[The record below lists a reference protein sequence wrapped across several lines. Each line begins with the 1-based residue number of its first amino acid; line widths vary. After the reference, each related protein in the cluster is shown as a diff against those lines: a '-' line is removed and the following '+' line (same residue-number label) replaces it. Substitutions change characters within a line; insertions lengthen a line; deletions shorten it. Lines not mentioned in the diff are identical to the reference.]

1 MFAERQ
7 LLNVSDKQ
15 TNQRAS
21 TRKLLCPL
29 LTRSLFRHKRSMA
42 VAVCGRGRK
51 GASKK
56 IHVLRSGPV
65 CSRGQRCLLCAHV
78 SAVCSPLSLSD
89 PQEASQRTSAQIR
102 WHGDP
107 ETDGTMPSVQQCRR
121 SQPRASLVGSSAL
134 RPAGRSIGCKD
145 R

>member
-1 MFAERQ
+1 VFAERQ

-56 IHVLRSGPV
+56 IHVLRSAPCALVG
-65 CSRGQRCLLCAHV
+65 RGAFCVPTSLRCA
-78 SAVCSPLSLSD
+78 
-89 PQEASQRTSAQIR
+89 
-102 WHGDP
+102 
-107 ETDGTMPSVQQCRR
+107 RR
-121 SQPRASLVGSSAL
+121 SHCPTLKRPRKGLAHRSAGAGIRRRMRHCHRFSNVAARSRVPAWLVVPPPPTTSWPL
-134 RPAGRSIGCKD
+134 D
-145 R
+145 RW